1 MFSSAHSGRKYLPE
15 FIDSVQLDLMTLRR
29 SEDAFV
35 DEIFAAV
42 PHSGASFL
50 KAHFPRVYVDPN
62 REAFELDP
70 AMFVQPLPAYVNT
83 TSLRV
88 RAGLGTVPRVVA
100 SGDAIYASKL
110 DFPLIVQRLEQNYF
124 PFHSA
129 LDVLLRQAHA
139 RYGCYLLIDCHSMP
153 SVAGICDA
161 DAGLRRADFVLG
173 DRFGTSCAPLLTQLV
188 ESFLTAL
195 GYSVRRNIPY
205 AGGYITSHY
214 GRPAEGRHT
223 LQIEINRALYM
234 DEETITPHAGLA
246 RLHEQMTQ
254 LTQLLVER
262 GPDAIRTR

>member
-1 MFSSAHSGRKYLPE
+1 M
-15 FIDSVQLDLMTLRR
+15 QLDLLTLRR

-42 PHSGASFL
+42 PRCGASFL

-62 REAFELDP
+62 REAYELDP

-83 TSLRV
+83 TSPRV

-100 SGDAIYASKL
+100 SGDAIYADKL
-110 DFPLIVQRLEQNYF
+110 DFPRIVRRLEQNYF
-124 PFHSA
+124 PFHAA
-129 LDVLLRQAHA
+129 LDDLLRQAYA
-139 RYGCYLLIDCHSMP
+139 RHGCYLLIDCHSMP
-153 SVAGICDA
+153 SVAGTCDS

-173 DRFGTSCAPLLTQLV
+173 DRFGTSCAPALTQLV
-188 ESFLTAL
+188 EGFLAGL

-223 LQIEINRALYM
+223 LQIEINRALYLN
-234 DEETITPHAGLA
+234 EETITPHAGLA
-246 RLHEQMTQ
+246 RIAEQMTR
-254 LTQLLVER
+254 LTRLLVQD
-262 GPDAIRTR
+262 GPAAIRPR

>member
-1 MFSSAHSGRKYLPE
+1 M
-15 FIDSVQLDLMTLRR
+15 QLDLLTLRR

-42 PHSGASFL
+42 PRSGASFL

-62 REAFELDP
+62 REAYELDP

-83 TSLRV
+83 TSPRV

-100 SGDAIYASKL
+100 SGDAIYADKL
-110 DFPLIVQRLEQNYF
+110 DFPRIVRRLEQNYF
-124 PFHSA
+124 PFHAA
-129 LDVLLRQAHA
+129 LDDLLRQAYA
-139 RYGCYLLIDCHSMP
+139 RHGCYLLIDCHSMP
-153 SVAGICDA
+153 SVAGTCDS

-173 DRFGTSCAPLLTQLV
+173 DRFGTSCAPALTQLV
-188 ESFLTAL
+188 EGFLTAL

-223 LQIEINRALYM
+223 LQIEINRALYLN
-234 DEETITPHAGLA
+234 EETITPHAGLA
-246 RLHEQMTQ
+246 RIAEQMTR
-254 LTQLLVER
+254 LTRLLVER
-262 GPDAIRTR
+262 GPVAIRPR